1 MCGPT
6 SEAQDRV
13 IEQDPSEEMS
23 TMTMTPEPFLSAEI
37 EYRQHRA
44 AEQYAKGPRRR
55 HWVPR
60 RPSLKLPHP
69 RRRPLSVA

>member
-1 MCGPT
+1 M
-6 SEAQDRV
+6 
-13 IEQDPSEEMS
+13 
-23 TMTMTPEPFLSAEI
+23 TMTMIPEPFLAAEI

-44 AEQYAKGPRRR
+44 AEQYGKHSRR